1 MFSFGLFGLRNRLVL
16 RRTFSLGLIF
26 ASIFGAQAAAEPLV
40 VLPVESVRTGDLD
53 EILEA
58 RQFRL
63 IVPYSK
69 THFFFDKGH
78 ERGVAAEFGRE
89 FETWL
94 NKRHARKGL
103 PIRVVFVPTARDRL
117 FDALLAGKGD
127 AVSAGLTI
135 TQERLR
141 RVDFVRPW
149 LTGVAEIL
157 VSGPKAPPVTRLD
170 DLAGRDLPVRP
181 GTSFREHLEAT
192 NRDFVARGLTPIRI
206 VELSPRLQSE
216 DVLQMVA
223 AGLLPWAIA
232 DSHIAEHWSRALSGL
247 KTHPDIVFNRGG
259 EIAWALRKDS
269 PKLAAELD
277 AFFAERK
284 AGTAFGSTVLRRY
297 FGGRAAVRDVRAA
310 DGRFDK
316 LIDSFQ
322 RHAEVNGMDFLLLA
336 AQGFQESRLDQDAV
350 SRRGAVGIM
359 QLLPSTAQAP
369 PISIKGV
376 ERDADAN
383 IRAGAAVM
391 AHLRSRHVNQ
401 PGLDEIDRT
410 LMTFAAYNAGPGNL
424 RKFRRKAAAMGLD
437 PDVWFENVEIAA
449 ARIVGAETVNYVS
462 NIYKYYVA
470 YSLAMTED
478 QTRHEF
484 PGQGIER
491 VDTSP

>member
-1 MFSFGLFGLRNRLVL
+1 
-16 RRTFSLGLIF
+16 
-26 ASIFGAQAAAEPLV
+26 
-40 VLPVESVRTGDLD
+40 
-53 EILEA
+53 
-58 RQFRL
+58 
-63 IVPYSK
+63 
-69 THFFFDKGH
+69 
-78 ERGVAAEFGRE
+78 
-89 FETWL
+89 
-94 NKRHARKGL
+94 L

-141 RVDFVRPW
+141 RVDFARPW
-149 LTGVAEIL
+149 LTGVDEIL
-157 VSGPKAPPVTRLD
+157 VSGPKAPPVTRLE

-181 GTSFREHLEAT
+181 GTSYREHLEAT
-192 NRDFVARGLTPIRI
+192 NRDFVARGLAPIRV

-223 AGLLPWAIA
+223 AGLLPWAVA
-232 DSHIAEHWSRALSGL
+232 DTHLAEHWSRALHGL
-247 KTHPDIVFNRGG
+247 KTHPDIAFNRGG

-269 PKLAAELD
+269 PQLAAELD

-316 LIDSFQ
+316 LIDSFR
-322 RHAEVNGMDFLLLA
+322 RHAEANGMDFLLLA

-350 SRRGAVGIM
+350 SRRGAVGVM

-391 AHLRSRHVNQ
+391 AHLRSRHVNK
-401 PGLDEIDRT
+401 PGLDEVDRT
-410 LMTFAAYNAGPGNL
+410 LMAFAAYNAGPGNL

-484 PGQGIER
+484 PGHGIDR
-491 VDTSP
+491 VATSP